1 MGYVYRL
8 HGPIRTLLVGNLK
21 NTTIIINNM
30 PPSVLS
36 RQRETSPNLVKD
48 FTEIMQIKST
58 RVDGWVGGWVD
69 GWMGWWGGYVWVCG
83 WSVVN
88 TLFLPT
94 RRCCGVPCTGPAG
107 VAAVVPLAKIR
118 HANIISHKRRS
129 SIKNDLAP

>member
-1 MGYVYRL
+1 MV
-8 HGPIRTLLVGNLK
+8 LV
-21 NTTIIINNM
+21 
-30 PPSVLS
+30 VLAVVV
-36 RQRETSPNLVKD
+36 LVL
-48 FTEIMQIKST
+48 
-58 RVDGWVGGWVD
+58 VVLA
-69 GWMGWWGGYVWVCG
+69 MGWWGGYVWVCG